1 MNLHG
6 AGSWV
11 RDAEDQS
18 GPLDWMCSVVDKS
31 SSLHVK
37 INPRGTTWERPEWF
51 WMELIAPPHLTPQ
64 DIHPQFNKSGYWIVF
79 LDYLSS
85 FPMHATE
92 CLAHSLLIFSAGF
105 VWLSISHGGWV
116 RNHCRSY
123 ILIVFRRIRG
133 IHSLP
138 QALNLPMNITSSA
151 FPSDHP
157 SLCLQRTDWCVYY
170 NIEYYRR
177 KC

>member
-1 MNLHG
+1 M
-6 AGSWV
+6 

-37 INPRGTTWERPEWF
+37 INPHWTTRVVLNGTNCTS
-51 WMELIAPPHLTPQ
+51 TPQ

-85 FPMHATE
+85 FPTHTTE

-105 VWLSISHGGWV
+105 VWLSFSHEGWIT
-116 RNHCRSY
+116 NHCPIEGYSCTAFIRHCKLSASLWISLERHQHFPATTVTHRFAY
-123 ILIVFRRIRG
+123 IWPHV
-133 IHSLP
+133 IHSCGDCHKYA
-138 QALNLPMNITSSA
+138 QNLWPK
-151 FPSDHP
+151 
-157 SLCLQRTDWCVYY
+157 W
-170 NIEYYRR
+170 
-177 KC
+177 